1 MGALAGVGALLL
13 LWPGLSGARVPL
25 FEAYLPPSTTV
36 LAGAPTR
43 ANEPAWHTDDLA
55 AARAEAERTGQP
67 LFVDFTGYTC
77 TNCRAMEANVFP
89 TPEVAPLLTG
99 GFVRGRARGRGR
111 APRRPPSRL
120 RDVARQPWHRSRRPR
135 RWNRGCAQRPP
146 PRARTPSRR
155 VRLRRAL
162 TRLLRPPHLLHLIR
176 CLRPFPRSSSAA
188 CSA

>member
-99 GFVRGRARGRGR
+99 GFVRGRLVAE
-111 APRRPPSRL
+111 AERL
-120 RDVARQPWHRSRRPR
+120 
-135 RWNRGCAQRPP
+135 G
-146 PRARTPSRR
+146 
-155 VRLRRAL
+155 VRLLACGMSL
-162 TRLLRPPHLLHLIR
+162 GNLGIAPDDLADGIEVVPNGLLHALER
-176 CLRPFPRSSSAA
+176 QADGFVSVEL
-188 CSA
+188 